1 MIEPSK
7 RGQPSQ
13 SALRGVGEDYQ
24 QLVEL
29 SPDAI
34 FVEIDD
40 QIVFANAATLEIFGA
55 DLFDQLIGHS
65 FSKFLVLDSN
75 LLLTERIEAM
85 RQTGASVVVELQLL
99 RLDRSIV
106 NVEAAAGFLMWK
118 GANATQIR
126 LRRITGATQC
136 EIQLRESSERF
147 HQLADAMPQ
156 IVWMATPDGKIDYRN
171 KKWFEQTGLTEAEAD
186 SKGAWNAILHPDDA
200 PKATENWNR
209 CIRTGE
215 RFQMEYRYKDR
226 RTRGYRWHLGRA
238 LPVRNEN
245 DEIVRWFGTCTDI
258 HDHKVAEIAL
268 QQAKEELANNAAQLE
283 KLVTDRTIELEE
295 MVRSSEALN
304 YSIAHDLRAPL
315 RAMMGFSHTLLD
327 DYATKLEPAGQE
339 YARRIAASAK
349 RMDNLIN
356 ALLAYGRLNYE
367 ELSFGFINTQELLEN
382 LLNDFEPEI
391 KEANARITLTK
402 PFPNVWANA
411 TVLKKVFVELI
422 ENALKF
428 RGSGAPPR
436 IDIWAE
442 EEETKSLI
450 WIRDNGI
457 GIPAEHHERVFRVL
471 ESLHA
476 RNKYPGTGIGLAIV
490 RRGIERMGGRIG
502 LKPAPEQGS
511 CFWIEL
517 PKALV

>member
-7 RGQPSQ
+7 RGQSTQ
-13 SALRGVGEDYQ
+13 GAVRGVGEDYQ

-34 FVEIDD
+34 FVEVDD
-40 QIVFANAATLEIFGA
+40 QIVFANAVTLEIFGA
-55 DLFDQLIGHS
+55 DSFEQLIGHS
-65 FSKFLVLDSN
+65 FSKFLVPDSN
-75 LLLTERIEAM
+75 LLLKERIAAM
-85 RQTGASVVVELQLL
+85 RKTGEPVALELELL
-99 RLDRSIV
+99 RLDRSMM
-106 NVEAAAGFLMWK
+106 NVEATAGFLMWK

-136 EIQLRESSERF
+136 EIQLRESGERF

-156 IVWMATPDGKIDYRN
+156 KVWMAAPDGTIDYHN
-171 KKWFEQTGLTEAEAD
+171 KKWFEQTGLTEAEANV
-186 SKGAWNAILHPDDA
+186 ANVWNVILHPNDA
-200 PKATENWNR
+200 PKAAENWNR

-215 RFQMEYRYKDR
+215 PFQMEYRYKDLKS
-226 RTRGYRWHLGRA
+226 GGHRWHLGRA

-245 DEIVRWFGTCTDI
+245 NEIVRWFGTCTDI
-258 HDHKVAEIAL
+258 HDQKVAEIAL
-268 QQAKEELANNAAQLE
+268 QQAKEQLADNAAELE
-283 KLVTDRTIELEE
+283 KLVTERTVELEE

-327 DYATKLEPAGQE
+327 EYATKLEPAGQE
-339 YARRIAASAK
+339 YANRIAASAK
-349 RMDNLIN
+349 RMDSLIN

-367 ELSFGFINTQELLEN
+367 EMSFGFINTEEMLETI
-382 LLNDFEPEI
+382 LHDFELET
-391 KEANARITLTK
+391 KEANARIILTK
-402 PFPNVWANA
+402 PLPNVWANA
-411 TVLKKVFVELI
+411 TVLKKVFVEMI

-428 RGSGAPPR
+428 RGPETPPEIEIR
-436 IDIWAE
+436 AE
-442 EEETKSLI
+442 EQEAKNLI
-450 WIRDNGI
+450 WICDNGI
-457 GIPAEHHERVFRVL
+457 GIPSEHHERVFRVL

-502 LKPAPEQGS
+502 LKSAPNKGS

-517 PKALV
+517 PKPLV